1 MKIKLT
7 LFGLAVLVAGVWF
20 ISSILQLQE
29 TTISARYEM
38 FACEDCNHMTVE
50 KSKDQSLV
58 GKTIIPVSS
67 VIDVEQMIESIAL
80 TKEPL
85 CLRGKAYRYNW
96 NLLNINPDGVRFEV
110 TAKEDYQV
118 CGGLWSSNTQDW
130 LGAERAA
137 NDEWRSKDIWELIS

>member
-96 NLLNINPDGVRFEV
+96 NLLNIN
-110 TAKEDYQV
+110 
-118 CGGLWSSNTQDW
+118 
-130 LGAERAA
+130 
-137 NDEWRSKDIWELIS
+137 